1 MLLVSSNLLATEV
14 PPDLY
19 EYNKCGTGP
28 ITTNS
33 TVCPGEKDFSPGS
46 GASSASTLHDWTH
59 AGIFLL
65 VAAFVGYLLF
75 VLLTCFEIK
84 SREQK
89 ADEERRGR
97 REREDRESP
106 AAALLINH

>member
-46 GASSASTLHDWTH
+46 GASSASTLQDWTH

-65 VAAFVGYLLF
+65 VMVFVGYLLF
-75 VLLTCFEIK
+75 VLGFRADLK
-84 SREQK
+84 RVKLEQRS
-89 ADEERRGR
+89 ADEPEERT
-97 REREDRESP
+97 EKNDS
-106 AAALLINH
+106 